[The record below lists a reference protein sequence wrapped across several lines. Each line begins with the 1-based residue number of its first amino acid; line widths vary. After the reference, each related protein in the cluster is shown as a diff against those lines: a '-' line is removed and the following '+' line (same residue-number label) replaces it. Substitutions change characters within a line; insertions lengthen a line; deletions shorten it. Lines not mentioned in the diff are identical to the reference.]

1 MNILILHRVP
11 YPRIEYHRGIDHTLH
26 DVTYFGKREII
37 ASLPPDLRC
46 TAVERPGKLSA
57 LEEARAWLTEHP
69 QDFDRVISM
78 SEYELLDAARL
89 REWLGVEGAPVG
101 QVMLARDKVLM
112 KGAVARSGLR
122 VPRFL
127 PLSEL
132 IRQDGKAPWSG
143 STVLKPHSG
152 ASSVDVVVFDDP
164 SKVHAAIAGKRTGV
178 AELDRDGADLS
189 LFEVEEFIDGPILHF
204 DGLVEQGK
212 ILTLTAS
219 EYIGTCLEYARGLP
233 IGSYQ
238 IELSE
243 EMEAWVARALDAVDI
258 HNGSFHLEAI
268 VDRQGERVFLE
279 VGNRVGGADVVPT
292 FEMATGIHLP
302 SQELRILLQDTV
314 EGTLPAPPKD
324 RRWFG
329 WFAFPGHHLGG
340 HLFMG
345 FDGAGSFRGSSSAV
359 TWHELSI
366 GKPLPTN
373 ITYSAHEAPLA
384 GIVGTS
390 SPAET
395 RRWIVRLFQ
404 SLRMRTASPHITR
417 GGGDSSIS
425 KAPLGSS

>member
-26 DVTYFGKREII
+26 NVTYFGKREIL
-37 ASLPPDLRC
+37 ASLPADLRC
-46 TAVERPGKLSA
+46 TAVERPGKNSA
-57 LEEARAWLTEHP
+57 LEEARAWLTEYP

-78 SEYELLDAARL
+78 SEYELLDAAHL
-89 REWLGVEGAPVG
+89 RDWLGVDGAPVG
-101 QVMLARDKVLM
+101 QVLLARDKVLM
-112 KGAVARSGLR
+112 KGAVARAGLR

-127 PLSEL
+127 PLPEL
-132 IRQDGKAPWSG
+132 IRREGKAPWSG
-143 STVLKPHSG
+143 PTVLKPHSG

-164 SKVHAAIAGKRTGV
+164 SKIHAAWVEKRSGV
-178 AELDRDGADLS
+178 SKLDQDSADPS
-189 LFEVEEFIDGPILHF
+189 LFEVEEFLDGPILHF

-212 ILTLTAS
+212 VLTLSAS

-243 EMEAWVARALDAVDI
+243 DMRDWVGRALDAVDI

-268 VDRQGERVFLE
+268 VHQGERVFLE

-292 FEMATGIHLP
+292 FELATGIHLP

-314 EGTLPAPPKD
+314 EGTLPPPPKD
-324 RRWFG
+324 RQWYG
-329 WFAFPGHHLGG
+329 WFAFPGHQLSG
-340 HLFMG
+340 HLFNG
-345 FDGAGSFRGSSSAV
+345 FDGADALRRSSSVV
-359 TWHELSI
+359 TWNELPL
-366 GKPLPTN
+366 GKALPKDV
-373 ITYSAHEAPLA
+373 TYSAHEAPLA
-384 GIVGTS
+384 GMVATS

-404 SLRMRTASPHITR
+404 SLRMRTASPHIGR
-417 GGGDSSIS
+417 GGSDSSVS
-425 KAPLGSS
+425 EMPLGSS